1 VNSTRVLDIA
11 EIAQQAQAF
20 KRQLSRVKSTIY
32 DQKFRWYP
40 YDSFNN
46 INVLNDMLKD
56 RFRTLLSELSG
67 ALALDIGCADGD
79 IAFFL
84 ESLGFRV
91 TAIDNPETDF
101 NQMRGVRALKSALN
115 SQVEIIGADLDSRF
129 DLPGGP
135 YDLVFFLGILYH
147 LKNPCYIL
155 DLLSRQCRYCF
166 LSTRVARFT
175 PDRIKIQNAPIAYLL
190 GPDELNH
197 DSSNFWI
204 FSEAGL
210 RRLLDRTGW
219 EVFAF
224 LTTGDTKKSYPHT
237 AKNDER
243 AFCLARSQRFVER
256 SIAPRLLSGWHELEG
271 NSWRWTS
278 RAFAVELP
286 PPEQHA
292 TATLEMDFVY
302 PDRLRERIGNLR
314 ICARIEDT
322 EFRELEYWSAGPHY
336 YRIRVPENLPSKSTI
351 LAEFELNDVI
361 PPDSV
366 DIRERGI
373 IVPNSGFRWTR

>member
-1 VNSTRVLDIA
+1 MNATKVVDMS

-20 KRQLSRVKSTIY
+20 KRQLNAAKSRIY

-40 YDSFNN
+40 YDSLNN
-46 INVLNDMLKD
+46 INLLNDMLTD

-115 SQVEIIGADLDSRF
+115 SQVEIISADLDSRF

-147 LKNPCYIL
+147 LKNPYYML
-155 DLLSRQCRYCF
+155 DLLSKKCRCCF

-175 PDRIKIQNAPIAYLL
+175 PDRIKIQNAPVAYLL

-197 DSSNFWI
+197 DWTNFWI

-219 EVFAF
+219 EICAYVT
-224 LTTGDTKKSYPHT
+224 LGDTKKSNPHT
-237 AKNDER
+237 SKNDER
-243 AFCLARSQRFVER
+243 AFCLARSQRLADR
-256 SIAPRLLSGWHELEG
+256 SLAPRLLSGWHELEA
-271 NSWRWTS
+271 NSWRWTK

-286 PPEQHA
+286 QPEHSMG
-292 TATLEMDFVY
+292 TLEMDFVY
-302 PDRLRERIGNLR
+302 PDQLKERIGELR
-314 ICARIEDT
+314 ISARIDGT
-322 EFRELEYWSAGPHY
+322 AFRELEYSSTGPHY
-336 YRIRVPENLPSKSTI
+336 YRIPVPEGLSDRSTV
-351 LAEFELNDVI
+351 LAEFELNGAI
-361 PPDSV
+361 PPDRA
-366 DIRERGI
+366 DNRERGI